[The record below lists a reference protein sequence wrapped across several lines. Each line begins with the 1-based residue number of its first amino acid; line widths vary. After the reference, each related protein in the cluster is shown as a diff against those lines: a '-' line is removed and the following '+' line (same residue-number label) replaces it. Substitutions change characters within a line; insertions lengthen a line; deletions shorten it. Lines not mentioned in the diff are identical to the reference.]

1 MAWAAL
7 VVLLLTMT
15 APAQIHTLH
24 SKSKDQ
30 YKHQVEN
37 LEQAWR
43 TAEIAS
49 DADAMS
55 KLLSD
60 DYYGIT
66 LTGQVV
72 TKTQQL
78 DRMHNRRTTLSR
90 IYLSD
95 THVKLIGSAAI
106 VTSLAEVEGTNDDTP
121 VHGLFRYTRI
131 YSRSP
136 AGAWKITHFE
146 ATRVGPSPPNGSRPS
161 EDMRPREDT
170 PKPD

>member
-78 DRMHNRRTTLSR
+78 ERLRSKRTTLSR
-90 IYLSD
+90 IDLSD
-95 THVKLIGSAAI
+95 THVKLVGTAAI
-106 VTSLAEVEGTNDDTP
+106 VTSLAEVEGTNDDAP
-121 VHGLFRYTRI
+121 MHGTFRYTRV
-131 YSRSP
+131 YSRTAS
-136 AGAWKITHFE
+136 GWKITHFE
-146 ATRVGPSPPNGSRPS
+146 ATRVGPPPPNDNHRHHDPPAH
-161 EDMRPREDT
+161 DPT
-170 PKPD
+170 QKPE